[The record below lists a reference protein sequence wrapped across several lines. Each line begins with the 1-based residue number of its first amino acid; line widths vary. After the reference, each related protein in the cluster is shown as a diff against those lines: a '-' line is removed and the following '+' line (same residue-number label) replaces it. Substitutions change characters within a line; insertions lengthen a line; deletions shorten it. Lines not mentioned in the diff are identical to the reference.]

1 MIVPYNMQK
10 MQSSLFFLFHLGFD
24 FATTKAKITANYVEI
39 VNLPI
44 ELIRRDLFAREVI
57 TSRQKEMIETI
68 PLQSQR
74 MEYLLDKII
83 IPTLTFNISTKF
95 KSLLEVME
103 ESGDEKLTAMAVKL
117 GTYIK
122 ETILTI
128 NYIKYI

>member
-1 MIVPYNMQK
+1 M
-10 MQSSLFFLFHLGFD
+10 
-24 FATTKAKITANYVEI
+24 
-39 VNLPI
+39 
-44 ELIRRDLFAREVI
+44 IRRDLFAREVI

-68 PLQSQR
+68 PLQGHR

-83 IPTLTFNISTKF
+83 IPTLTLKISTKF

-103 ESGDEKLTAMAVKL
+103 ESGDEKLTAMAEKL

-128 NYIKYI
+128 NYVH